1 MLSQKER
8 EQIIALVHQQVVPAI
23 GCTEPICVALAVA
36 RSREVLECVPAKIE
50 ARLSANII
58 KNAMGVGIPGTGMVG
73 LPIAIALGALY
84 GRSCLELEVL
94 RDCPAGAVEE
104 GKSYIQRGAIH
115 ITLAEDAPDKL
126 YVDITG
132 TAPDG
137 TTARVVISGHHT
149 HFARIERNGE
159 VLLDNADCTAEIRG
173 CRLRLGG
180 LSSAADPTWLERFRQ
195 KPGCKILLCHQPE
208 FYDRFSLQGFDLIL
222 SGHVHG
228 GQWRWKNHGIFAPDQ
243 GFLPRYHHGVYHGHM
258 VVSAGCSNTSLLP
271 RFGNPCEV
279 VLVRLV
285 PQFSTSG
292 R

>member
-126 YVDITG
+126 YVDITS

-137 TTARVVISGHHT
+137 TTARVVAQAEYRLVQSGRHT
-149 HFARIERNGE
+149 YLYAPAAGEDYARTAAHLAAAGVI
-159 VLLDNADCTAEIRG
+159 VLLVLGADAPRLDLPEAREWSALAPAGEQTAQAIAA
-173 CRLRLGG
+173 RLLQET
-180 LSSAADPTWLERFRQ
+180 LLDAAFAP
-195 KPGCKILLCHQPE
+195 
-208 FYDRFSLQGFDLIL
+208 
-222 SGHVHG
+222 
-228 GQWRWKNHGIFAPDQ
+228 GQWVI
-243 GFLPRYHHGVYHGHM
+243 
-258 VVSAGCSNTSLLP
+258 
-271 RFGNPCEV
+271 
-279 VLVRLV
+279 
-285 PQFSTSG
+285 
-292 R
+292 